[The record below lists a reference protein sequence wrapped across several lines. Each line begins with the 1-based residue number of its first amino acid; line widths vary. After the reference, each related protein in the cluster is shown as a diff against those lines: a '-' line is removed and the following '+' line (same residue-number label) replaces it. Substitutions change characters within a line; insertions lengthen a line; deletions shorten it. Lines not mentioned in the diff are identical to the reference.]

1 MNGMDGIDLGLRGK
15 IALVLGVANKRS
27 IAWAIAQLLAE
38 AGAKLVITYQDGRV
52 KPYVEEL
59 AETLPDPDKEPLLLP
74 CDVRRVREIE
84 GLFSRIEGEPGA
96 GGLDLLVH
104 SIAYAPAGE
113 LKGEFLSTSK
123 EGFQETLEVSAYS
136 LIPLA
141 QRAAPLMESR
151 GGGAIIALTFQA
163 SERVFPGYNVMGT
176 AKAALEQII
185 RQLAYELGPRNIRV
199 NGLSP
204 GPLRTLAARGVPGFT
219 TMLELHRDRAPLR
232 RNITHEEVA
241 QAALFLLSDL
251 ASGITGEILHVD
263 GGYHIMGI

>member
-1 MNGMDGIDLGLRGK
+1 MHRIDLSDRA
-15 IALVLGVANKRS
+15 ALVLGAANRRS
-27 IAWAIAQLLAE
+27 IAWAIAQALDR
-38 AGAKLVITYQDGRV
+38 AGARLVLTYQNERV

-59 AETLPDPDKEPLLLP
+59 AASLREPLLLP
-74 CDVRRVREIE
+74 CDVAEDRQIKD
-84 GLFSRIEGEPGA
+84 LFARIEEEF

-113 LKGEFLSTSK
+113 LGGDFLKTTR
-123 EGFQETLEVSAYS
+123 EGFREALEVSSYS

-141 QRAAPLMESR
+141 RGAAALMEGR
-151 GGGAIIALTFQA
+151 GGSIIALTFQA

-185 RQLAYELGPRNIRV
+185 RQLAYELGPKGIRV

-204 GPLRTLAARGVPGFT
+204 GPLRTLAARGIPGFT
-219 TMLELHRDRAPLR
+219 EMLKLYQERAPLK

-241 QAALFLLSDL
+241 RAALFLLSDL

-263 GGYHIMGI
+263 GGYHITGV

>member
-1 MNGMDGIDLGLRGK
+1 MHQIDLSDK

-27 IAWAIAQLLAE
+27 IAWAIARMLDR
-38 AGAKLVITYQDGRV
+38 AGARLALTYQDERI

-59 AETLPDPDKEPLLLP
+59 AAALEEPLLLP
-74 CDVRRVREIE
+74 CDVTAERQITA
-84 GLFSRIEGEPGA
+84 LFDRIEEEF

-104 SIAYAPAGE
+104 SLAYAPAGE
-113 LKGEFLSTSK
+113 LGGEFLVISR
-123 EGFQETLEVSAYS
+123 EGFREALEVSSYS
-136 LIPLA
+136 LISLA
-141 QRAAPLMESR
+141 RGAAPLMEGR
-151 GGGAIIALTFQA
+151 GGSIIALTFQA

-185 RQLAYELGPRNIRV
+185 RQLAYELGPKGIRV

-204 GPLRTLAARGVPGFT
+204 GPLRTLAARGIPRFT
-219 TMLELHRDRAPLR
+219 AMLKLYQERAPLK

-251 ASGITGEILHVD
+251 ANGITGEILHVD
-263 GGYHIMGI
+263 GGYHIMGV